1 MVASAITRLCYVWKT
16 ANDSTYSV
24 TSLPIVIWSQIQIY
38 LITLDWILTALSVLM
53 IPSGYM
59 SSAMLPMKPKAN
71 KVMPPGHVTSESRED
86 LVPPLHTLGQSKV
99 QCGTSATANDGGKLN
114 DSGRILKT
122 MEYEVATV

>member
-1 MVASAITRLCYVWKT
+1 VVASAIARLCYVWKT
-16 ANDSTYSV
+16 ANDGTYSV
-24 TSLPIVIWSQIQIY
+24 TSLPIVICSQIQIY
-38 LITLDWILTALSVLM
+38 LITLDWIFTALSVLM
-53 IPSGYM
+53 IPSGYL
-59 SSAMLPMKPKAN
+59 SSAILLIEPKAN

-122 MEYEVATV
+122 MEYEVASV